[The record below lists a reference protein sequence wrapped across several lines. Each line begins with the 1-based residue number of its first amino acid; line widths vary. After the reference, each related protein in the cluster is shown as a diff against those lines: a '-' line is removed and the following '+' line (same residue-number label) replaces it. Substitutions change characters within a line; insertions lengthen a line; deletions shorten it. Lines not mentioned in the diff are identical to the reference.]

1 MTNTT
6 QAFWEVDGVSLQTY
20 AWNIETLGG
29 DRAAPPP
36 IRGSNQK
43 VPYRPGSRF
52 SPKVVDER
60 VITLGMW
67 VQGSLEDGK
76 PPTDASARLQWERN
90 WRKLRKLL
98 FRYRQEFTLTKR
110 FWVLTAD
117 LVAAGVNTSGLPSQ
131 GIWSLYTASAKAS
144 YGGGLSPKMNGDAH
158 GIFTVDLVL
167 ADPFFYGD
175 TITIPFSMQSGGSNP
190 GPTKTVSVLGDER
203 TTWIEADFTG
213 PLTSPKI
220 ENLSGDGELWF
231 QYGVEISQDE
241 SASAVVRAF
250 SAAHTDTGGTYPTSG
265 YVQHRGDKF
274 WLYLDPEST
283 QIKLSAQAGTGTA
296 VLRYKPVWL

>member
-1 MTNTT
+1 MNSTET
-6 QAFWEVDGVSLQTY
+6 FWEVDGHSLQTY

-36 IRGSNQK
+36 IRGSNQRI
-43 VPYRPGSRF
+43 PYRPGSRF

-67 VQGSLEDGK
+67 VQGSQEDGK
-76 PPTDASARLQWERN
+76 PPTDTSARLQWERN

-117 LVAAGVNTSGLPSQ
+117 LEAAGVDTSGLPSQ
-131 GIWSLYTASAKAS
+131 GLWSLYAASARAS

-158 GIFTVDLVL
+158 GVFTVDLVL
-167 ADPFFYGD
+167 TSAYFFGP
-175 TITIPFSMQSGGSNP
+175 TITIPFSTQTGGSNP
-190 GPTKTVSVLGDER
+190 GPNKTVSILGDDR
-203 TTWIEADFTG
+203 TTRIEVDFEG

-231 QYGVEISQDE
+231 QYGTNIAADE
-241 SASAVVRAF
+241 DALVKVHEFSASQ
-250 SAAHTDTGGTYPTSG
+250 SDTGGSWRTSG
-265 YVQHRGDKF
+265 FVQHRGDKF
-274 WLYLDPEST
+274 WLYLDPEPT
-283 QIKLSAQAGTGTA
+283 QLQLSVQSGTGTA
-296 VLRYKPVWL
+296 TLRYRPGWF

>member
-1 MTNTT
+1 MTNSTAT
-6 QAFWEVDGVSLQTY
+6 YWEVDGVSLQTY
-20 AWNIETLGG
+20 AFNIETLGG

-36 IRGSNQK
+36 IRGGNTR
-43 VPYRPGSRF
+43 VPYRPGTRF

-60 VITLGMW
+60 IITLGMW

-144 YGGGLSPKMNGDAH
+144 YGGGLSPKMDGDAH
-158 GIFTVDLVL
+158 GVFTVDLVL
-167 ADPFFYGD
+167 TDAYFFGP
-175 TITIPFSMQSGGSNP
+175 TITIPFSTQTGGSNP
-190 GPTKTVSVLGDER
+190 GPTKTVSILGDDR
-203 TTWIEADFTG
+203 TTWVEVDFTG
-213 PLTSPKI
+213 PLTSPQI
-220 ENLSGDGELWF
+220 DNTLSTPEVWLR
-231 QYGVEISQDE
+231 YGNEISAGE
-241 SASAVVRAF
+241 SATVRVHDF
-250 SAAHTDTGGTYPTSG
+250 SATHFQVGGSYRSSG
-265 YVQHRGDKF
+265 HVQHGGDKF
-274 WLYLDPEST
+274 WMFLDPEAT
-283 QIKLSAQAGTGTA
+283 TLTLSAQMGTGTA
-296 VLRYKPVWL
+296 LLRYRPVWL